1 MPVKKH
7 HIKLDSEER
16 KHLQSVASKRNASAF
31 RVQRAKAILAM
42 DISEDGPKMSDRD
55 ASHQSGL
62 SVTALE
68 RLRKRVCEVGRLGA
82 LERKVRETPPVEPKF
97 TGDIEAQIIRI
108 ACSTPPDGRPQWTL
122 QMIADRLVELALV
135 DSISKESVRLRLK
148 KTTSSHGNKSAG
160 ASRRRMTPP
169 S

>member
-7 HIKLDSEER
+7 RIKLDSEER

-42 DISEDGPKMSDRD
+42 DSSEDGSKLSDRD

-62 SVTALE
+62 SVTALG
-68 RLRKRVCEVGRLGA
+68 RLRKRVCEVGPFGA
-82 LERKVRETPPVEPKF
+82 LEPKVRETPP
-97 TGDIEAQIIRI
+97 
-108 ACSTPPDGRPQWTL
+108 DGSPQWTL
-122 QMIADRLVELALV
+122 QMIADRLVELELV
-135 DSISKESVRLRLK
+135 GSISKESVRLRLK
-148 KTTSSHGNKSAG
+148 KTTSSPGNRRAG
-160 ASRRRMTPP
+160 ASRRRTTPP